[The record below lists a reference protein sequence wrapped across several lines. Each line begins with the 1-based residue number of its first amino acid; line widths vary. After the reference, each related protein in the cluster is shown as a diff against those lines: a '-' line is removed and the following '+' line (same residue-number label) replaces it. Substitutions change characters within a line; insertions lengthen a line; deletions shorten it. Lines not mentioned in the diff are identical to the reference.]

1 MIKSNIYYSMSSSSS
16 CVLFDYRG
24 NMFKIKLMTTAFNNS
39 SWGERNA
46 CMREF
51 FVLRARG
58 GALREC
64 VLTYFILLYQIDAR
78 AIFPVSEIMQLHL
91 KLDTITALHTLNRDS
106 SDLIYENS
114 GEF

>member
-39 SWGERNA
+39 SWAERNA

-51 FVLRARG
+51 FVLRALG

-64 VLTYFILLYQIDAR
+64 VLTYFIFLYQIDAR

-91 KLDTITALHTLNRDS
+91 KLDIITALHTH
-106 SDLIYENS
+106 
-114 GEF
+114 